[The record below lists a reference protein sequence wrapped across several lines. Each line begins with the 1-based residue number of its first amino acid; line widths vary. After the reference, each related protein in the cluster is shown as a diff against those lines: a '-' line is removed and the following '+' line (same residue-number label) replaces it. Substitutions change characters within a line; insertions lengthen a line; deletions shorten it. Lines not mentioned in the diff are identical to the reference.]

1 LNCAGGLNGAGDLQ
15 DEETEMKKALS
26 SITFWL
32 VVFVAII
39 VVEGISAFA
48 QEADIAGKWQT
59 GSVSL
64 LLQYQN
70 QVTGATRPGRSSLFQ
85 YKFLPNGNYEFIGM
99 MEMNVYNCTSVYFNQ
114 INGKYTIDGSTI
126 NLSPSRD
133 FWRST
138 NSCAPNSN
146 KEVTKA
152 PTKKSVDYRL
162 SKDDYGRPQLCINE
176 GNGETCFRQENE

>member
-85 YKFLPNGNYEFIGM
+85 YKFLPNGNY
-99 MEMNVYNCTSVYFNQ
+99 
-114 INGKYTIDGSTI
+114 
-126 NLSPSRD
+126 
-133 FWRST
+133 
-138 NSCAPNSN
+138 
-146 KEVTKA
+146 
-152 PTKKSVDYRL
+152 
-162 SKDDYGRPQLCINE
+162 
-176 GNGETCFRQENE
+176 

>member
-1 LNCAGGLNGAGDLQ
+1 
-15 DEETEMKKALS
+15 MKKLLS

-39 VVEGISAFA
+39 VVEGVSAFA

-70 QVTGATRPGRSSLFQ
+70 QVTGATRPGRSSMFS
-85 YKFLPNGNYEFIGM
+85 YKFLPNGNYEFIGL
-99 MEMNVYNCTSVYFNQ
+99 MEMNVYNCTSTYFNQ
-114 INGKYTIDGSTI
+114 ITGKYTVDGSTI
-126 NLSPSRD
+126 DLIPSRD

-138 NSCAPNSN
+138 NSCAASGN
-146 KEVTKA
+146 KEVTKT
-152 PTKKSVDYRL
+152 PTKKSIDYRL
-162 SKDDYGRPQLCINE
+162 SKDDYGRKLLCINE
-176 GNGETCFRQENE
+176 GSGETCFREEDK